1 MKEAKKRV
9 LFDNYDAFAYRD
21 EAIESLQENGVSS
34 PSEQQ
39 IWDEVDEMLSLQ
51 WDFLKE
57 DLQKFFDKTDGT
69 AWIAVGTVGRWD
81 GTRAAGVIFDE
92 FNDFFYRA
100 TKDCDYW
107 SFYDING
114 HLYLECSHHDGDNQ
128 FEIRRITKTGMRYY
142 RNWECNWNDKR
153 SKQYIHQKIMEK
165 YSVLPH
171 FAHTIFDYPKQEFIK
186 IA

>member
-1 MKEAKKRV
+1 MKS
-9 LFDNYDAFAYRD
+9 FWMNCGNAFQISLCLENCMTNRASYIGAQRECYRTCLLYT
-21 EAIESLQENGVSS
+21 S
-34 PSEQQ
+34 
-39 IWDEVDEMLSLQ
+39 Q

-171 FAHTIFDYPKQEFIK
+171 FAHTIFAYPKQEFIK